1 MPPSLAMPYEHTW
14 DVDGVPVLHALISL
28 PCPEENAQ
36 RRIRRYYQLQ
46 SRAFVRYCE
55 SFLLPEAKASFAQ
68 ALSESHPFQCWE
80 TELTCRITY
89 QEGSL
94 LSLYTQSREPGP
106 LVIRRGDTWDLSEGA
121 PVPLSRFFRRRGL
134 WRRVF
139 YHAACADLE
148 RRQRG
153 GAADL
158 REDWRHQL
166 KRSLN
171 PRNYYLTEE
180 GLTFF
185 LPMYALGGAQLGIP
199 TFTVPWNEKNS
210 PPFSKS

>member
-1 MPPSLAMPYEHTW
+1 MPYEHTW

-28 PCPEENAQ
+28 PCPEEKAQ

>member
-28 PCPEENAQ
+28 PCPEEKAQ

-55 SFLLPEAKASFAQ
+55 SFLLPEAKVSFAQ

-106 LVIRRGDTWDLSEGA
+106 LVIRRGDTWDLSEA
-121 PVPLSRFFRRRGL
+121 VPVPLTRFLRRPLRWRGFL
-134 WRRVF
+134 
-139 YHAACADLE
+139 YPTACAQLE
-148 RRQRG
+148 QRSRA
-153 GAADL
+153 GAIHL
-158 REDWRHQL
+158 REDWRQRL
-166 KRSLN
+166 KKALN
-171 PRNYYLTEE
+171 PRDYYLTEE
-180 GLTFF
+180 GIVFF
-185 LPMYALGGAQLGIP
+185 LPMHSVSEDIP
-199 TFTVPWNEKNS
+199 TFTIPWRKTA
-210 PPFSKS
+210 P

>member
-1 MPPSLAMPYEHTW
+1 MPPSLAMPYEKTW

-28 PCPEENAQ
+28 PCPEEKAQ

-46 SRAFVRYCE
+46 SRAFLRYCE
-55 SFLLPEAKASFAQ
+55 SFLLPEAKSSFAQ
-68 ALSESHPFQCWE
+68 ALSESHPFHCRE
-80 TELTCRITY
+80 TELNYRITY

-210 PPFSKS
+210 PSFSKS

>member
-1 MPPSLAMPYEHTW
+1 M
-14 DVDGVPVLHALISL
+14 
-28 PCPEENAQ
+28 
-36 RRIRRYYQLQ
+36 
-46 SRAFVRYCE
+46 
-55 SFLLPEAKASFAQ
+55 
-68 ALSESHPFQCWE
+68 
-80 TELTCRITY
+80 
-89 QEGSL
+89 
-94 LSLYTQSREPGP
+94 SLYTQSREPGP

>member
-1 MPPSLAMPYEHTW
+1 MPYEHTW

-28 PCPEENAQ
+28 PCPEEKAQ
-36 RRIRRYYQLQ
+36 RRIRHYYQLQ

-158 REDWRHQL
+158 REDWRRQL

-171 PRNYYLTEE
+171 PRDYYLTEE